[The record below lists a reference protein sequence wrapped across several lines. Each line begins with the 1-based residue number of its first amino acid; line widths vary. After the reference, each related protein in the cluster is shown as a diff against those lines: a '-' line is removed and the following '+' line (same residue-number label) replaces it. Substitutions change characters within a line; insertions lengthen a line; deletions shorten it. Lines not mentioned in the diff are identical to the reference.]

1 MLGLFQVSYLPC
13 FLRPQKEN
21 KDHSSLE
28 PTYKQVE
35 PVSRVDTI
43 EELAEKAWW

>member
-1 MLGLFQVSYLPC
+1 MLCLFQVCYLPC
-13 FLRPQKEN
+13 LLRPQKEN

-35 PVSRVDTI
+35 PVSHVDAI
-43 EELAEKAWW
+43 EELAEKP